1 MRICVL
7 TPTEQFRND
16 ILDVVRV
23 FEGSG
28 VEAVPEEEGAALLR
42 HTEETCGN
50 IRRVRVEFLADGQ
63 KFESGREGPV
73 RVVPLEDKRI
83 HKRLIK
89 QSVYDVC
96 VSFYGRRPPWGSLT
110 GIRPTRLVYMAMD
123 RGLEMEE
130 AAE

>member
-1 MRICVL
+1 MRICVF

-28 VEAVPEEEGAALLR
+28 VEALPCEEEGAALLR
-42 HTEETCGN
+42 HTEDTRGST
-50 IRRVRVEFLADGQ
+50 RRVRVEFLAGGQ
-63 KFESGREGPV
+63 RFEGSREGEV
-73 RVVPLEDKRI
+73 SDTPLEDKRI

-96 VSFYGRRPPWGSLT
+96 VSFYGRRSPWGPRDFRV
-110 GIRPTRLVYMAMD
+110 GPT
-123 RGLEMEE
+123 
-130 AAE
+130 